1 MLDRVSPTRLR
12 VEDRAGLGRLGAA
25 VITAVGLATAVW
37 GLVVAA
43 VDVPPAGV
51 IPEPPGGVVLEVAP
65 GGVVWRNGVRVGDE
79 VVSIDPGDTAEDW
92 RITTRRDG
100 VEYTSGVAGRLHI
113 LRDLVPLAALFVVLA
128 GASLVAWTRDP
139 NAASGLA
146 IVGGSLGTY
155 PAVESGDPIAVM
167 AGAIASLA
175 LPASWLVMVL
185 PPPLKRILLAIA
197 VLAGSGWLLAR
208 LALPEYFDVADAV
221 RIAVSLG
228 MVLIAGTLLA
238 RWMAVGRLVE
248 RLGVP
253 RAVDLAT
260 LGLAAGLAVG
270 LSLAAD
276 LPFPVLIGLVIV
288 GVLAY
293 PRWRRLIA
301 YLLDRLFVVEARES
315 ASIAAVESERERLA
329 RHIHDAPLQELSG
342 AIRRLELIPGA
353 GSEAS
358 RLRTVAQHL
367 RDVATELRS
376 PVLDDLGLGPALASL
391 AEQPPGEPSPVA
403 VRLAVD
409 DQIGYDMRRRLP
421 AEVELAAY
429 RVVQE
434 AVSNAQRHSGGT
446 EVVLEGFIQQGEFEL
461 SVTDNGVGLSDAV
474 IYDAQRRGHL
484 GVSTMRQRAAAI
496 GATLEIGRVPSGGT
510 SVRMHWTEA

>member
-1 MLDRVSPTRLR
+1 MLNRVSPTRLR
-12 VEDRAGLGRLGAA
+12 LEDRAGLSRLWAA
-25 VITAVGLATAVW
+25 VITAVGLTAAVW
-37 GLVVAA
+37 GLVVGA

-51 IPEPPGGVVLEVAP
+51 ISESPGGVVLEVVP
-65 GGVVWRNGVRVGDE
+65 GGVVWRNGVRIGDQ
-79 VVSIDPGDTAEDW
+79 VVSLEPGDTAEDW
-92 RITTRRDG
+92 RITTLRGG
-100 VEYTSGVAGRLHI
+100 VEYTSGVAGRVHI
-113 LRDLVPLAALFVVLA
+113 LRELIPLAVVFVVVA
-128 GASLVAWTRDP
+128 GASLVVWRRNPTAS
-139 NAASGLA
+139 SGLA
-146 IVGGSLGTY
+146 VVGGSLGTY
-155 PAVESGDPIAVM
+155 PAVESGDPIPVI

-175 LPASWLVMVL
+175 LPGSWLVTVL
-185 PPPLKRILLAIA
+185 PPRPKRILLATAA
-197 VLAGSGWLLAR
+197 VAGLGWLLAR
-208 LALPEYFDVADAV
+208 LALPEYFDVADAI

-238 RWMAVGRLVE
+238 RWMAVGRLVD

-253 RAVDLAT
+253 RAIDLGT
-260 LGLAAGLAVG
+260 LGLAAGLAIG
-270 LSLAAD
+270 LSLATD

-293 PRWRRLIA
+293 PRWRRLMA

-315 ASIAAVESERERLA
+315 ASIAAVEGERERLA

-353 GSEAS
+353 GGEAS
-358 RLRTVAQHL
+358 RLRDVAQHL
-367 RDVATELRS
+367 RDVATELRP

-391 AEQPPGEPSPVA
+391 AEQPPSEPSSLP

-434 AVSNAQRHSGGT
+434 AIGNAQLHSGGT
-446 EVVLEGFIQQGEFEL
+446 EIVLDGFIRQGQFEL
-461 SVTDNGVGLSDAV
+461 TVTDNGAGLSNAV
-474 IYDAQRRGHL
+474 IYEAQRRGHL

-496 GATLEIGRVPSGGT
+496 GATLEIGRGASGGS
-510 SVRMHWTEA
+510 SVRIHWTGS